1 MAEAGDAVNRKPNA
15 PADAPQAAILV
26 HNADGVVIRDLRVG
40 LVQVRGTPEPPLFA
54 ALRVA
59 DSRVSVVDCCIAGD
73 FERGV
78 AVSGVSDLEMRRSLV
93 TLTERCGVSCVG
105 DDTARPLLRLLECD
119 IRNFRDTGVGIVNA
133 ADGTAIVGSRFT
145 GHGGTALECQDCNP
159 IVLDNA
165 FLGTAL
171 LGASKAPKERNRRM
185 LMGIS
190 FKGESAAVVSGNLF
204 LGLRIYGVVC
214 ADTSRGVFAR
224 NTFCRSESAFG
235 VLDRAQP
242 IVDRNIFSGN
252 RIGWQDLGRTRD
264 RDSTEAIV
272 APAPV
277 SNIFW
282 QNVLHAVRMVPSV
295 ADRGT
300 SALEQVRLEDTLNLV
315 TDPML
320 LEDTASGFRP
330 APGSVAQ
337 RLGVGASRLYLE
349 SRWPDLPEENAALME
364 ALKAR

>member
-1 MAEAGDAVNRKPNA
+1 
-15 PADAPQAAILV
+15 
-26 HNADGVVIRDLRVG
+26 
-40 LVQVRGTPEPPLFA
+40 
-54 ALRVA
+54 
-59 DSRVSVVDCCIAGD
+59 VDCCIAGD
-73 FERGV
+73 FQRGV
-78 AVSGVSDLEMRRSLV
+78 VVSGVSDFEMRRSLV
-93 TLTERCGVSCVG
+93 TLTQTCGVSCLG
-105 DDTARPLLRLLECD
+105 HDTTRPLLRLLDCE
-119 IRNFRDTGVGIVNA
+119 IRNFGVTGVRLRNA
-133 ADGTAIVGSRFT
+133 ADGTVIAGSRFT
-145 GHGGTALECQDCNP
+145 GHGLTALECQDCNP
-159 IVLDNA
+159 VVLDNA
-165 FLGTAL
+165 FLGTPL
-171 LGASKAPKERNRRM
+171 LGASKAPEERNDRM

-204 LGLRIYGVVC
+204 LRLRAYGVVC
-214 ADTSRGVFAR
+214 GDTSRGVFVR
-224 NTFCRSESAFG
+224 NTFCGSATAFG
-235 VLDRAQP
+235 VLDKGQP
-242 IVDRNIFSGN
+242 IVASNIFRANG
-252 RIGWQDLGRTRD
+252 IGWQDLGRTRD

-337 RLGVGASRLYLE
+337 RLGVGASGPLHLE
-349 SRWPDLPEENAALME
+349 SRWPDLIEENAPLME
-364 ALKAR
+364 SLKAR